1 MPTRP
6 AGQALEI
13 VHYRGGDEEFG
24 IAARLAQSDGV
35 HDRRVAADILAQLGA
50 CAAHSDE
57 SCGLVGFYG
66 G

>member
-35 HDRRVAADILAQLGA
+35 HDRRVAADILAQLA
-50 CAAHSDE
+50 WNPIAY
-57 SCGLVGFYG
+57 L
-66 G
+66 